1 MNFIFISPQ
10 FPKTYWNFCDRLKR
24 NGVNVLGIGDT
35 PYDELRPE
43 LKAALTEYY
52 YLPRL
57 DDYDATF
64 RAVAFFS
71 FKYGKIDWLESN
83 NEFWLEQDARL
94 RTDFHITTGEQFANI
109 GRIKNK
115 SAMKAYYAKAGV
127 PTARLHKITDIT
139 AAKNFIAQ
147 VGYPVIVKP
156 DVGVGANDTFKL
168 ENNEHLEN
176 FFAKLPKVPYVM
188 EEFITGDICSYD
200 AILNDRSE
208 PLFESMTVFP
218 TPIMDIVLKHL
229 DLSYYTADY
238 APEKLCKIG
247 RATAKAFGIKS
258 RFVHLEFFRL
268 TKAKAG
274 LGEVGDFVGLEVNM
288 RPAGGYTPDMMDFS
302 HSTDVYQIWANMVT
316 SNERGLADDG
326 EHFYCVY
333 ASRRDNYNYVHTHEE
348 VLTRY
353 GGRIVMC
360 ERMPEMMVP
369 QMGNQMYTVKL
380 ANFAETEEFIQ
391 FVEERI

>member
-1 MNFIFISPQ
+1 MNFIFVSPH
-10 FPKTYWNFCDRLKR
+10 FPRTYWNFCDRLKR
-24 NGVNVLGIGDT
+24 NGVNVLGIGDA
-35 PYDELRPE
+35 PYDGLPAEV
-43 LKAALTEYY
+43 KSALTEYY
-52 YLPRL
+52 YLPNL
-57 DDYDATF
+57 NDYDAAF

-83 NEFWLEQDARL
+83 NEYWLEQDARL
-94 RTDFHITTGEQFANI
+94 RTDFNITTGEQFANI

-127 PTARLHKITDIT
+127 PTARLHKVTDIA
-139 AAKNFIAQ
+139 AAKNFIEQ

-168 ENNEHLEN
+168 SNDADLEK
-176 FFAKLPKVPYVM
+176 FFASMPAVPYVM
-188 EEFITGDICSYD
+188 EEFITGTICSYD

-218 TPIMDIVLKHL
+218 LAIMDIVLNHL
-229 DLSYYTADY
+229 DLSYYVVAH
-238 APEKLCKIG
+238 APEKICKVG

-268 TKAKAG
+268 TEAKAG

-288 RPAGGYTPDMMDFS
+288 RPAGGYTPDMINFA
-302 HSTDVYQIWANMVT
+302 HSTDVYQIWADMVT
-316 SNERGLADDG
+316 TNERRFVDG
-326 EHFYCVY
+326 EQFYCVY
-333 ASRRDNYNYVHTHEE
+333 ASRRDMHSYVHTHEE
-348 VLTRY
+348 ILARY
-353 GGRIVMC
+353 GNSIVMC

-369 QMGNQMYTVKL
+369 QMGNQMYTAKL
-380 ANFAETEEFIQ
+380 ADAAATEEFIR
-391 FVEERI
+391 FVQERQS